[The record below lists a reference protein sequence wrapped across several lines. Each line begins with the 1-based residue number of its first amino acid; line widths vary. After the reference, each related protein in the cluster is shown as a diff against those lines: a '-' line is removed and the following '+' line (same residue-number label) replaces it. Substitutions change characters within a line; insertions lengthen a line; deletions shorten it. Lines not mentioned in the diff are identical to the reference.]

1 MKGLLNAM
9 PKDKSKFFLT
19 SMPRLVFLQRLQLLG
34 LDKLVTE
41 TAETGAGER
50 FERLRKS
57 APGEGAGLPGPEL
70 TLS

>member
-1 MKGLLNAM
+1 
-9 PKDKSKFFLT
+9 
-19 SMPRLVFLQRLQLLG
+19 MPRLVFLQRLQLLG

-57 APGEGAGLPGPEL
+57 APGEGAGLPEPEL